1 MNEYFA
7 RSYRMIM
14 ISFRDD
20 IYYIVETDVSNVSEL

>member
-7 RSYRMIM
+7 RSYGMIM

-20 IYYIVETDVSNVSEL
+20 IYYKVKTDVSNATQL

>member
-20 IYYIVETDVSNVSEL
+20 IYYIVETGVSNVSEL